1 MTNQLAPLP
10 ELWPEDISRLLANY
24 PSSDGYILSLFRT
37 FANSKRFLQ
46 KAVPNLLDRDSPLPL
61 RIREIVILRVT
72 ANLCCAYEW
81 GVHVA
86 IFANAAKFTPEQI
99 AATTRPTI
107 DETLWGPGGSPPH
120 PGRRRNLPECVAVP
134 VRALGIRGRLA
145 RRPAA
150 GNPRPVR
157 GLSYGQLCRE
167 HGRPASR
174 RLRRPG
180 HQSHGTASNLA
191 LF

>member
-10 ELWPEDISRLLANY
+10 EPWPEDISRLLANY

-107 DETLWGPGGSPPH
+107 DETLW
-120 PGRRRNLPECVAVP
+120 VP
-134 VRALGIRGRLA
+134 VEVRLIRAVDEICQNALLSPSA
-145 RRPAA
+145 RSAFEADWRADQ
-150 GNPRPVR
+150 
-157 GLSYGQLCRE
+157 QLE
-167 HGRPASR
+167 I
-174 RLRRPG
+174 
-180 HQSHGTASNLA
+180 LA
-191 LF
+191 LCGAYHTVSFVANMAGLPAEDFVGPDIRAMAPMRT